1 MVCGLEKEKSTMRNA
16 MIIDAKDN
24 VAVAIEPIAKGDA
37 AVYVC
42 EGREVSLPALEDIT
56 IYHKLATRD
65 IAKGEPVVKYG
76 EHIGVASSDIKAG
89 EHVHVHNVEGHRE
102 DLEAKE

>member
-1 MVCGLEKEKSTMRNA
+1 MRNA
-16 MIIDAKDN
+16 MIIDVKDN
-24 VAVAIEPIAKGDA
+24 VAVAIEPIAKGDN

>member
-1 MVCGLEKEKSTMRNA
+1 MRNA

-24 VAVAIEPIAKGDA
+24 VAVAIEPIAKGDN

-42 EGREVSLPALEDIT
+42 EGKEVSLPALEDIT

-76 EHIGVASSDIKAG
+76 EHIGIASSDIKAG
-89 EHVHVHNVEGHRE
+89 EHVHVHNVEGPRE
-102 DLEAKE
+102 ALEAKE

>member
-1 MVCGLEKEKSTMRNA
+1 MRNA

-42 EGREVSLPALEDIT
+42 EGKEVSLPALEDIT

-76 EHIGVASSDIKAG
+76 EHIGIASSDMKAG

>member
-1 MVCGLEKEKSTMRNA
+1 MRNA

-37 AVYVC
+37 AVYLC

-76 EHIGVASSDIKAG
+76 EHIGIASSDIKAG